1 MIFAQIQPGR
11 SFIGCL
17 DLQCELVTSIAA
29 VCKDKSI
36 DCAFV
41 SGYGYLE
48 DPVFVRY
55 SRGEK
60 GYTAPAVDEGVF
72 VCQVLGSVS
81 AGEDD
86 RPNVTLFLNG
96 AVSERG
102 RSRSVS
108 GQIVEARVRQF
119 EFLLTTV
126 DNVVL
131 KRLKEKQTGMH
142 LWLQMLPAGFGGGV
156 VDAPQLSAAMAG
168 ALASERDDSIDDE
181 PNLKE
186 GDWLNHP
193 RLGMCRVLL
202 YDGEERIKVRLAS
215 GRIAEL
221 MMSLFHLTSE
231 GVRDG
236 SRVYAVEVRKRK

>member
-17 DLQCELVTSIAA
+17 DLQCELVASIGAL
-29 VCKDKSI
+29 CKDKSI

-60 GYTAPAVDEGVF
+60 GYTAPAKDEGVF

-81 AGEDD
+81 VGEDE
-86 RPNVTLFLNG
+86 RQNLTLFLNG

-102 RSRSVS
+102 RSRTVS
-108 GQIVEARVRQF
+108 GQVVEARVRQF
-119 EFLLTTV
+119 EFHLSTV

-131 KRLKEKQTGMH
+131 KRMKEKATGMQ
-142 LWLQMLPAGFGGGV
+142 LWLQMLPAGLEGGG
-156 VDAPQLSAAMAG
+156 VDAPQLSAIQAG
-168 ALASERDDSIDDE
+168 ALAAERDDLLDDE

-215 GRIAEL
+215 GRVAEL
-221 MMSLFHLTSE
+221 MNSLFHLTFE

-236 SRVYAVEVRKRK
+236 GRVYAVEVRKRK

>member
-17 DLQCELVTSIAA
+17 DLQAELVASIGAL
-29 VCKDKSI
+29 CKDKSI

-41 SGYGYLE
+41 TGYGYLE

-55 SRGEK
+55 SRSEK
-60 GYTAPAVDEGVF
+60 GYTAPAKDEGVF
-72 VCQVLGSVS
+72 VCQVVGSVS
-81 AGEDD
+81 VGEDEKQ
-86 RPNVTLFLNG
+86 NVTLFLNG

-102 RSRSVS
+102 RSRTVS
-108 GQIVEARVRQF
+108 GQVVEARVRQF
-119 EFLLTTV
+119 EFQIATV

-131 KRLKEKQTGMH
+131 KRLKEKQTGMQ
-142 LWLQMLPAGFGGGV
+142 LWLQMLPAGLGGAP
-156 VDAPQLSAAMAG
+156 VDSPQLTAFQAG
-168 ALASERDDSIDDE
+168 ALVSEREELLDDE

-221 MMSLFHLTSE
+221 MMSLFHLSPE
-231 GVRDG
+231 GVREG
-236 SRVYAVEVRKRK
+236 GRIYAVEVRKRK